1 MLKILRRKFI
11 AVSMASMGA
20 VLALIITIMNVSNF
34 ISMRDTVSQRMDI
47 AQAVLTGD
55 DRMFIRTGI
64 PDQNNDRFP
73 PDAVRPEDNMPNG
86 EKPEGAGQNDNG
98 RQKGDIRPDDFGGGF
113 GKVNMETRFDIRYF
127 SAVFDEV
134 GSLLSVDVSN
144 IASIGEEGAG
154 ELVRAAYAQKRQEG
168 RKANYFYRVIE
179 GAYGANAPENG
190 TKTYIFLDVTREYA
204 AFLSY
209 LIISVI
215 VSAAGMLIVFL
226 LILMLSKLVMKPVAE
241 SYEKQKRFITD
252 ASHEIKT
259 PLAIIGANAEVLEMD
274 IGEDNEWINSIR
286 RQIGRLTGLTEK
298 LVFLSKMDEMD
309 NVLSFTVFDAGKAIA
324 EAADSFDPVCEAKG
338 LSLEKDI
345 PDGIVYYGDEE
356 RVTQAASLLLDNAMK
371 YTPSG
376 GNVSIAL
383 FPVKEKKLP
392 AKAAGDEKSGTVD
405 QKRYYSQLKMVV
417 KNDAADIE
425 AGDHDILFE
434 RFYRADRS
442 RNSKT
447 GGHGIG
453 LSVVRAIAEA
463 HRGSAHAKSPDG
475 KTMEFAIRLN

>member
-1 MLKILRRKFI
+1 MLKTLRRKFI

-20 VLALIITIMNVSNF
+20 VLALIITIMNISNY
-34 ISMRDTVSQRMDI
+34 ISMRDTMSQRMNI
-47 AQAVLTGD
+47 AQSVLKGE
-55 DRMFIRTGI
+55 
-64 PDQNNDRFP
+64 DRFKRDGEFP
-73 PDAVRPEDNMPNG
+73 HPDGRRPEDFMALDQQRTNG
-86 EKPEGAGQNDNG
+86 STTDQSRPQGSMTDQNRPEDFENG
-98 RQKGDIRPDDFGGGF
+98 GIFGGGF

-127 SAVFDEV
+127 SAVFDE
-134 GSLLSVDVSN
+134 GGNLLSVDVSN

-154 ELVRAAYAQKRQEG
+154 ELAKAAYAQGKAEA
-168 RKANYFYRVIE
+168 RKQNYLYRVVEGSYGTDAPAE
-179 GAYGANAPENG
+179 GA
-190 TKTYIFLDVTREYA
+190 KTYLFLDISREFSS
-204 AFLSY
+204 FLSY
-209 LIISVI
+209 LVISVI
-215 VSAAGMLIVFL
+215 ASAAGMFLVFL
-226 LILMLSKLVMKPVAE
+226 LILLLSKLVMKPVAE

-298 LVFLSKMDEMD
+298 LVFLSKMDEEGSA
-309 NVLSFTVFDAGKAIA
+309 LSFAPFDVSKAVS

-338 LSLEKDI
+338 LTLEKNI
-345 PDGIVYYGDEE
+345 PEGIIYYGDEE
-356 RVTQAASLLLDNAMK
+356 RVTQVVSLLLDNAMK

-376 GNVSIAL
+376 KNVSIAL
-383 FPVKEKKLP
+383 SSMKEKKIP
-392 AKAAGDEKSGTVD
+392 SKNASAD
-405 QKRYYSQLKMVV
+405 QKKYYSQLKLTV
-417 KNDAADIE
+417 KNNADDIE

-434 RFYRADRS
+434 RFYRADKS

-463 HRGSAHAKSPDG
+463 HKGSAHAKSSDG
-475 KTMEFAIRLN
+475 QTMEFTIRLN